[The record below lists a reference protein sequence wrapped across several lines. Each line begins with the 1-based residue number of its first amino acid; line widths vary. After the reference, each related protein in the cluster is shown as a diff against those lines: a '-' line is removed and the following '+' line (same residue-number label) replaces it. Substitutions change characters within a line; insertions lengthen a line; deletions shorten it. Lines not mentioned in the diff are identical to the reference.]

1 MKPIKLLFSIS
12 LLFFTNNL
20 KSQSFF
26 EDSASYY
33 TYSSAY
39 NLGGGIFVPS
49 MYKEQIFLDSVTSNG
64 EYYHVK
70 PSNYIYIHQLELSKN
85 FNLRVLDS
93 QVFFTGFLYRYYND
107 SFWNE
112 NLLIYDYTLKVGD
125 TLTINFNSPS
135 DTVSV
140 LIDSISTMQTLD
152 GQYRMVQYFSPL
164 NSASSQHVR
173 NFINA
178 SNYNIMGLCGINGFL
193 PYLKF
198 YQFKSLFSVC
208 KSDELIY
215 QNDSFISSF
224 ERDLKRFG
232 YQYGQTIINNSC
244 NLDSLENMIWLINKL
259 DITTTVKTS
268 FKIYPNPA
276 NQFLNITS
284 SNHSLVLVEI
294 RNHLGQMVY
303 SDSYTPQIDIS
314 LFKNGIYFLFLK
326 DELGM
331 IYKHKL
337 SVLK

>member
-12 LLFFTNNL
+12 LLLFINNL

-39 NLGGGIFVPS
+39 NLGGGSFVPS
-49 MYKEQIFLDSVTSNG
+49 LYKEQVFLDSITSSG
-64 EYYHVK
+64 EHYHVK

-85 FNLRVLDS
+85 YNLRVLDS
-93 QVFFTGFLYRYYND
+93 QVFFTGFLFRDDKD

-125 TLTINFNSPS
+125 TLSINFNSPS

-164 NSASSQHVR
+164 NGSSIRHVR
-173 NFINA
+173 NLINET
-178 SNYNIMGLCGINGFL
+178 NFNIMGLCGINGFL

-198 YQFKSLFSVC
+198 YRSKSLFSVC

-215 QNDSFISSF
+215 QNDSFISHF
-224 ERDLKRFG
+224 ERDLKSYG

-259 DITTTVKTS
+259 DINTTVKTS
-268 FKIYPNPA
+268 FKIYPNPTHQLIQIEGLENSVYKIFNA
-276 NQFLNITS
+276 KGQLINQS
-284 SNHSLVLVEI
+284 VL
-294 RNHLGQMVY
+294 
-303 SDSYTPQIDIS
+303 DKTIDIS
-314 LFKNGIYFLFLK
+314 HLQSGLYWIHIQNQNQTYSSKFIKN
-326 DELGM
+326 
-331 IYKHKL
+331 
-337 SVLK
+337 